1 MEKSGQLDTFLTVMQ
16 NTPPTGY
23 PLEKLKENLAT
34 LRKTVSYEADDLKIQ
49 IIDEGL
55 ALLDKKKSGKL
66 TDAEKDRLNELN
78 VKISSMSAPRS
89 NTKRREQRD
98 FNAKK
103 KTFLRNFGGF
113 ALNFSPSEE
122 RLENMGR
129 DDLTLSDFEPKIDEF
144 AAKTYE
150 IRQGQGEI
158 NVGTRSGKTLTTNFL
173 DGKEFLD
180 FLRSNEQFKRD
191 FTELARP
198 FGPDLSGL
206 GIKAREDD
214 AKTKLQALHARKV
227 VFKAAEIDTI
237 TEVNNYFDVIAGLPG
252 AKGVFM
258 PRKVETTVKTDEGIT
273 GFIDVLPPSL
283 FLLKNDANSIKS
295 RSSLSQLRLNPYAN
309 KILLSGFSKT
319 DWFEKLFE
327 GVKMEI
333 TSEGKAMN
341 AIYDD
346 IFRIYQGGES
356 ELGLNPR
363 NFAGL
368 ENLSSN
374 TRTRRNQIKRY
385 IERNEL
391 TGDLRGK
398 AQELRLS
405 RFGQDT
411 KTLTVEE
418 GERLQKILDDYRKK
432 ENLDQDEFD
441 ETFGKIRLI
450 PLNPDGTESIEVQ
463 LPSESPAKESFSDRQ
478 KDLENLKERRERL
491 AERPLGEE
499 ETQSKRDAKLDEFDK
514 TIRNLES
521 RIKSAPKGKIRSTAE
536 RRGTETITPV
546 ARYAITLAEPI
557 TEIDEDFEEQFKGFK
572 KEQELQVGALLEYL
586 EGTGEVDL
594 SNFSGQ
600 ISRIRDFLGRE
611 NNFQNYMGSLSPEEI
626 KRATEM
632 ATGTQAFMDRI
643 DPLNSLAFLSNLNEL
658 MGGYPNAGFV
668 KETLLAIADEE
679 EPSDKAALIEELNT
693 KMLPILKDMREFMF
707 KAVQDRLETIGK
719 DYLKLARGRQEKTIL
734 QAIEGFKE
742 NRLLTGGE

>member
-1 MEKSGQLDTFLTVMQ
+1 MWTEILKSLPRDRSGLIEMLKDDVAFRRLIRTLGRRELRGNHFIKDFLRQVDDMEKSGQLETFLMVMQ
-16 NTPPTGY
+16 NTPPTDY

-34 LRKTVSYEADDLKIQ
+34 LRKTISYEADDLKIQ
-49 IIDEGL
+49 IVDEGL
-55 ALLDKKKSGKL
+55 ALLDKKERSEL
-66 TDAEKDRLNELN
+66 TDAEKDRLNELHTR
-78 VKISSMSAPRS
+78 ISTMTTP
-89 NTKRREQRD
+89 KGDKYRRTARD

-103 KTFLRNFGGF
+103 KTFLRGFGGF

-122 RLENMGR
+122 RLKNMER

-150 IRQGQGEI
+150 IRQGQGET
-158 NVGTRSGKTLTTNFL
+158 NVGERSGKKLITNFL

-180 FLRSNEQFKRD
+180 FLRSNEQFKED
-191 FTELARP
+191 FNELARP
-198 FGPDLSGL
+198 FGPDLSGM
-206 GIKAREDD
+206 GIKSREDD

-258 PRKVETTVKTDEGIT
+258 PRKVETAER
-273 GFIDVLPPSL
+273 IDSLPPSI
-283 FLLKNDANSIKS
+283 FLLKSDANSI
-295 RSSLSQLRLNPYAN
+295 RARTALSQLRLNPYAN

-363 NFAGL
+363 DFAGL

-374 TRTRRNQIKRY
+374 ARTRRNQIKRY

-411 KTLTVEE
+411 ETLTVEE
-418 GERLQKILDDYRKK
+418 GKRLQKILDDYRKK

-441 ETFGKIRLI
+441 EIFGKIRLI
-450 PLNPDGTESIEVQ
+450 ALN
-463 LPSESPAKESFSDRQ
+463 A
-478 KDLENLKERRERL
+478 
-491 AERPLGEE
+491 AGEE
-499 ETQSKRDAKLDEFDK
+499 SMPVKISEDK
-514 TIRNLES
+514 TI
-521 RIKSAPKGKIRSTAE
+521 
-536 RRGTETITPV
+536 TPT
-546 ARYAITLAEPI
+546 ARYSITLAEFDDD
-557 TEIDEDFEEQFKGFK
+557 TETFEEE
-572 KEQELQVGALLEYL
+572 EQIKIGSLIEYL
-586 EGTGEVDL
+586 EDLGEIEI
-594 SNFSGQ
+594 SGFSGQ

-611 NNFQNYMGSLSPEEI
+611 NNFQNYMGSLSPDEI
-626 KRATEM
+626 RRATEM

-719 DYLKLARGRQEKTIL
+719 DYLKLARGRQEKAIL

>member
-1 MEKSGQLDTFLTVMQ
+1 MNFMWTEILKSLPRDRSGLIEMLKDDVAFRRLIRTLGRRELRGNHFIKDFLRQVDDMEKSGQLETFLMVMQ
-16 NTPPTGY
+16 NTPPTDY

-34 LRKTVSYEADDLKIQ
+34 LRKTISYEADDLKIQ
-49 IIDEGL
+49 IVDEGL
-55 ALLDKKKSGKL
+55 ALLDKKERSEL
-66 TDAEKDRLNELN
+66 TDAEKDRLNELHTR
-78 VKISSMSAPRS
+78 ISTMTTP
-89 NTKRREQRD
+89 KGDKYRRTARD

-103 KTFLRNFGGF
+103 KTFLRGFGGF

-122 RLENMGR
+122 RLKNMER

-150 IRQGQGEI
+150 IRQGQGET
-158 NVGTRSGKTLTTNFL
+158 NVGERSGKKLITNFL

-180 FLRSNEQFKRD
+180 FLRSNEQFKED
-191 FTELARP
+191 FNELARP
-198 FGPDLSGL
+198 FGPDLSGM
-206 GIKAREDD
+206 GIKSREDD

-258 PRKVETTVKTDEGIT
+258 PRKVETAER
-273 GFIDVLPPSL
+273 IDSLPPSI
-283 FLLKNDANSIKS
+283 FLLKSDANSI
-295 RSSLSQLRLNPYAN
+295 RARTALSQLRLNPYAN

-363 NFAGL
+363 DFAGL

-374 TRTRRNQIKRY
+374 ARTRRNQIKRY

-411 KTLTVEE
+411 ETLTVEE
-418 GERLQKILDDYRKK
+418 GKRLQKILDDYRKK

-441 ETFGKIRLI
+441 EIFGKIRLI
-450 PLNPDGTESIEVQ
+450 ALN
-463 LPSESPAKESFSDRQ
+463 A
-478 KDLENLKERRERL
+478 
-491 AERPLGEE
+491 AGEE
-499 ETQSKRDAKLDEFDK
+499 SMPVKISEDK
-514 TIRNLES
+514 TI
-521 RIKSAPKGKIRSTAE
+521 
-536 RRGTETITPV
+536 TPT
-546 ARYAITLAEPI
+546 ARYSITLAEFDDD
-557 TEIDEDFEEQFKGFK
+557 TETFEEE
-572 KEQELQVGALLEYL
+572 EQIKIGSLIEYL
-586 EGTGEVDL
+586 EDLGEIEI
-594 SNFSGQ
+594 SGFSGQ

-611 NNFQNYMGSLSPEEI
+611 NNFQNYMGSLSPDEI
-626 KRATEM
+626 RRATEM

-719 DYLKLARGRQEKTIL
+719 DYLKLARGRQEKAIL

>member
-1 MEKSGQLDTFLTVMQ
+1 MWTEILKSLPRDRSGLIEMLKDDVAFRRLIRTLGRRELRGNHFIKDFLRQIDDMEKSGQLDTFLTVMQ

-34 LRKTVSYEADDLKIQ
+34 LRKTISYEADDLKIQ

-55 ALLDKKKSGKL
+55 ALLDKKERSGL
-66 TDAEKDRLNELN
+66 TDAEKDRLNELHTR
-78 VKISSMSAPRS
+78 ISTMTTP
-89 NTKRREQRD
+89 KGDKYRRTARD

-103 KTFLRNFGGF
+103 KTFLRDFGGF
-113 ALNFSPSEE
+113 SLNFSPSKE
-122 RLENMGR
+122 RLENLGR
-129 DDLTLSDFEPKIDEF
+129 DDLTLSDFESKIDEF

-180 FLRSNEQFKRD
+180 FFRKNEQFKED
-191 FTELARP
+191 FNELARP
-198 FGPDLSGL
+198 FGPDLSGI
-206 GIKAREDD
+206 GIKVREDD

-258 PRKVETTVKTDEGIT
+258 PRKVETTVKTDKGIT

-295 RSSLSQLRLNPYAN
+295 RSSISQLRLNPYAN

-333 TSEGKAMN
+333 TSESKAMN

-356 ELGLNPR
+356 ELKLNPR
-363 NFAGL
+363 DFAGL

-374 TRTRRNQIKRY
+374 ARTRRNQIKRY

-405 RFGQDT
+405 RFNEDT
-411 KTLTVEE
+411 ETLTVEE
-418 GERLQKILDDYRKK
+418 GKRLQKILDDYRKK

-441 ETFGKIRLI
+441 EIFGKIRLI
-450 PLNPDGTESIEVQ
+450 ALN
-463 LPSESPAKESFSDRQ
+463 A
-478 KDLENLKERRERL
+478 
-491 AERPLGEE
+491 AGEE
-499 ETQSKRDAKLDEFDK
+499 SMPVKISEDK
-514 TIRNLES
+514 TI
-521 RIKSAPKGKIRSTAE
+521 
-536 RRGTETITPV
+536 TPT
-546 ARYAITLAEPI
+546 ARYSITLAEFDDD
-557 TEIDEDFEEQFKGFK
+557 TETFEEE
-572 KEQELQVGALLEYL
+572 EQIKIGSLIEYL
-586 EGTGEVDL
+586 EDLGEIEI
-594 SNFSGQ
+594 SGFSGQ

-611 NNFQNYMGSLSPEEI
+611 NNFQNYMGSLSPDEI
-626 KRATEM
+626 RRATEM

-679 EPSDKAALIEELNT
+679 EPSDKAALIEDLNT

-719 DYLKLARGRQEKTIL
+719 DYLKLARGRQEKAIL

>member
-1 MEKSGQLDTFLTVMQ
+1 MNFMWTEILKSLPRDRSGLIEMLKDDVAFRRLIRTLGRRELRGNHFIKDFLRQVDDMEKSGQLNTFLTVLQ
-16 NTPPTGY
+16 NTPPTDY
-23 PLEKLKENLAT
+23 PLEKLKENLSA
-34 LRKTVSYEADDLKIQ
+34 LREAVSYEADDLKIQ

-55 ALLDKKKSGKL
+55 ALLDKKERSGL
-66 TDAEKDRLNELN
+66 TDTEKDRLNELN

-122 RLENMGR
+122 RLENLGR
-129 DDLTLSDFEPKIDEF
+129 DDLNLSDFEPKIDEF

-180 FLRSNEQFKRD
+180 FLRSNEQFKKD

-214 AKTKLQALHARKV
+214 AKTKLQALHAKKV

-258 PRKVETTVKTDEGIT
+258 PRKVETAER
-273 GFIDVLPPSL
+273 IDSLPPSI
-283 FLLKNDANSIKS
+283 FLLKSDANSI
-295 RSSLSQLRLNPYAN
+295 RARTALSQLRLNPYAN

-333 TSEGKAMN
+333 TSESKAMN

-356 ELGLNPR
+356 ELKLNPR
-363 NFAGL
+363 DFAGL

-374 TRTRRNQIKRY
+374 ARTRRNQIKRY

-405 RFGQDT
+405 RFNEDT
-411 KTLTVEE
+411 ETLTVEE
-418 GERLQKILDDYRKK
+418 GKRLQKILDDYRKK

-441 ETFGKIRLI
+441 EIFGKIRLI
-450 PLNPDGTESIEVQ
+450 ALN
-463 LPSESPAKESFSDRQ
+463 A
-478 KDLENLKERRERL
+478 
-491 AERPLGEE
+491 AGEE
-499 ETQSKRDAKLDEFDK
+499 SMPVKISEDK
-514 TIRNLES
+514 TI
-521 RIKSAPKGKIRSTAE
+521 
-536 RRGTETITPV
+536 TPT
-546 ARYAITLAEPI
+546 ARYSITLAEFDDD
-557 TEIDEDFEEQFKGFK
+557 TETFEEE
-572 KEQELQVGALLEYL
+572 EQIKIGSLIEYL
-586 EGTGEVDL
+586 EDLGEIEI
-594 SNFSGQ
+594 SGFSGQ

-611 NNFQNYMGSLSPEEI
+611 NNFQNYMGSLSPDEI
-626 KRATEM
+626 RRATEM

-719 DYLKLARGRQEKTIL
+719 DYLKLARGRQEKAIL